1 MQSSKLSVTSPSK
14 ICGRM
19 LTNTQC
25 SHAPFIK
32 KETKSFWHCFLQM
45 SFNFEHELAIQKM
58 SLNIIGWLWPL
69 KFLFHYFFYKLYTC
83 QKHICTKCNQII
95 YKTTCNNQR
104 WPQQKKWC
112 NFLKT
117 NTFLSFWNGEVKSTF
132 LWKQIRQLSTD
143 SLLHCG

>member
-69 KFLFHYFFYKLYTC
+69 QFLFHFFYKLYTC

-112 NFLKT
+112 NFLKQIFFVILKLRSQEYIFMKT
-117 NTFLSFWNGEVKSTF
+117 N
-132 LWKQIRQLSTD
+132 
-143 SLLHCG
+143 